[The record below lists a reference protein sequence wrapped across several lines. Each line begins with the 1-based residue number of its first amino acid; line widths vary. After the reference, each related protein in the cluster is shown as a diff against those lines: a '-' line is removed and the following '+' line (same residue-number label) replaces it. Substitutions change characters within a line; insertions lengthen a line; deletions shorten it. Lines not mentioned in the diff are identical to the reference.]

1 MYKYFKRETDVVQ
14 NLIFDFFSNFYYQKI
29 FP

>member
-14 NLIFDFFSNFYYQKI
+14 NLIYDFFSNFNYQKI